1 VPDLRTIAEAI
12 NRRHDGSLGTRA
24 LAPDYRLVGLTG
36 EVELARLISA
46 DPDLAVHG
54 GDGGKDNYVWAA
66 GRRYKVDAKT
76 SRLPHL
82 GMLVALPARADIYVF
97 FGYPEMECWGWNW
110 RAVVERASVV
120 DKGHNL
126 PSYDVPVG
134 WLRDINELLRRIEP
148 EETKR

>member
-1 VPDLRTIAEAI
+1 
-12 NRRHDGSLGTRA
+12 
-24 LAPDYRLVGLTG
+24 
-36 EVELARLISA
+36 
-46 DPDLAVHG
+46 
-54 GDGGKDNYVWAA
+54 
-66 GRRYKVDAKT
+66 
-76 SRLPHL
+76 
-82 GMLVALPARADIYVF
+82 
-97 FGYPEMECWGWNW
+97 MECWGWNW